1 MNEQSYKILVL
12 RKFHAFS
19 RNQTPIIVYLS
30 CLVGKDKQKGGWK
43 TSAFLDTLKAKA
55 RRYQKG

>member
-1 MNEQSYKILVL
+1 MNEQSYKSLVL

-30 CLVGKDKQKGGWK
+30 CVVGKDKQKGGWK
-43 TSAFLDTLKAKA
+43 TSRLS
-55 RRYQKG
+55 